1 MNEERARANR
11 LLIDQWS
18 PRGLPIDP
26 AEIARSLGILVEGT
40 VFDFEDDTSLHGVSG
55 QYIGGFI
62 PTIRYEATDS
72 PNRQKFTI
80 AHELG
85 HHVMG
90 HGDRFRDTAKSFY
103 SNNWD
108 PVEVSANRFAAEL
121 LMPHKVMENYV
132 VRQGITDLHQLA
144 SIFGVSDAAV
154 KYRLINLGLL

>member
-1 MNEERARANR
+1 MIEERSRANR
-11 LLIDQWS
+11 LLIDRWT

-26 AEIARSLGILVEGT
+26 AEIARSLGILVEG
-40 VFDFEDDTSLHGVSG
+40 VRFDYEDDPTLRGISG

-62 PTIRYEATDS
+62 PTIRYEANDS

-90 HGDRFRDTAKSFY
+90 HGDRFRDTANSFY

-121 LMPHKVMENYV
+121 LMPFKVMENYV
-132 VRQGITDLHQLA
+132 LTRGVTDLYQLA